1 MLININ
7 GMLVDFTLRSHDRD
21 IIKRD
26 YENALLCMK
35 TAVFTDKSIWDN
47 MCSNDQLCHGVQHL
61 SLADKIKFYDQ
72 LIEDVLG
79 FGCEFEYN
87 DEEII
92 TL

>member
-7 GMLVDFTLRSHDRD
+7 GMLVDFTLRIDDRD

-35 TAVFTDKSIWDN
+35 TAVFTY
-47 MCSNDQLCHGVQHL
+47 DQLCHGVQHL
-61 SLADKIKFYDQ
+61 SLADKIRFYDK

-79 FGCEFEYN
+79 LECEFEYN